1 MGDGTDNF
9 PVLEDRGTAH
19 ALDDSTGFFKQSFI
33 RYLDFDSA
41 VDVVVIQV
49 KGFDFDRIELRRSV
63 LLQAAQDLCFPFFYF
78 LFQSNRQ
85 CFALYFV
92 RFFLAQGAEDSFDRI
107 YGDRADPVFFLIIDH
122 SGQFS
127 RRSTNAFSNVDDF
140 CFVKTAA
147 LYLHQ
152 VRRIRIVDSMSQR
165 AEAVFLIQ
173 IGHRTHALRVIP
185 NPDAQLVYPLCVLLR
200 RNRHIKGLSVPT
212 DRQTQLLSFRRCH
225 LLRELL
231 FSFQFYAVHL

>member
-1 MGDGTDNF
+1 MLCSMGEHVFDKDSVSPRGVIYKDVGDGTDNF

-63 LLQAAQDLCFPFFYF
+63 LLQAAQDLCFSFFYF

-107 YGDRADPVFFLIIDH
+107 YGPVSCI
-122 SGQFS
+122 
-127 RRSTNAFSNVDDF
+127 RSDDF
-140 CFVKTAA
+140 CLLHYF
-147 LYLHQ
+147 YLSL
-152 VRRIRIVDSMSQR
+152 VFRII
-165 AEAVFLIQ
+165 F
-173 IGHRTHALRVIP
+173 
-185 NPDAQLVYPLCVLLR
+185 
-200 RNRHIKGLSVPT
+200 
-212 DRQTQLLSFRRCH
+212 
-225 LLRELL
+225 
-231 FSFQFYAVHL
+231 

>member
-1 MGDGTDNF
+1 M
-9 PVLEDRGTAH
+9 
-19 ALDDSTGFFKQSFI
+19 
-33 RYLDFDSA
+33 
-41 VDVVVIQV
+41 

-63 LLQAAQDLCFPFFYF
+63 LLQAAQDLCFSFFYF

-92 RFFLAQGAEDSFDRI
+92 RFFLTQGAEDSFDRI
-107 YGDRADPVFFLIIDH
+107 YRDRADPVFFLIIDH

-127 RRSTNAFSNVDDF
+127 RRSTNAFSNVDNF

-173 IGHRTHALRVIP
+173 IGHRTHTLRVIP
-185 NPDAQLVYPLCVLLR
+185 NPDTQLVYPLCVLLR
-200 RNRHIKGLSVPT
+200 RNHHIKGLSVPT
-212 DRQTQLLSFRRCH
+212 DRQTQLLSLRRCH
-225 LLRELL
+225 LLSELL

>member
-9 PVLEDRGTAH
+9 SVLEDRGTAH
-19 ALDDSTGFFKQSFI
+19 ALDDSTGFFQQPFI

-49 KGFDFDRIELRRSV
+49 KGFDFDRIELWCPV
-63 LLQAAQDLCFPFFYF
+63 LLQAAQDLRFSFFYF
-78 LFQSNRQ
+78 LFQSDRQ
-85 CFALYFV
+85 RFALYFV
-92 RFFLAQGAEDSFDRI
+92 RFFLVQGAEDSFDGI

-127 RRSTNAFSNVDDF
+127 RRSADAFSNVDNF
-140 CFVKTAA
+140 RFVKAAA

-165 AEAVFLIQ
+165 TEAVFLIE
-173 IGHRTHALRVIP
+173 ISHRAHPLRVIP
-185 NPDAQLVYPLCVLLR
+185 NPNAQLVYPLCVLLR
-200 RNRHIKGLSVPT
+200 RNRHIKDLSVPA
-212 DRQTQLLSFRRCH
+212 DRQTQLLSLRRCH
-225 LLRELL
+225 LLSELL
-231 FSFQFYAVHL
+231 FSFQFYAIHL

>member
-1 MGDGTDNF
+1 MEIA
-9 PVLEDRGTAH
+9 P
-19 ALDDSTGFFKQSFI
+19 I
-33 RYLDFDSA
+33 RF
-41 VDVVVIQV
+41 
-49 KGFDFDRIELRRSV
+49 
-63 LLQAAQDLCFPFFYF
+63 
-78 LFQSNRQ
+78 
-85 CFALYFV
+85 
-92 RFFLAQGAEDSFDRI
+92 
-107 YGDRADPVFFLIIDH
+107 FFLIIDH

-185 NPDAQLVYPLCVLLR
+185 NPDTQLVYPSVFCCGVTVTSKVCPSLQIVRHSSFPSDAATCSVNCFFLPVLR
-200 RNRHIKGLSVPT
+200 RPPLKCNLPPSTGILPVPFCY
-212 DRQTQLLSFRRCH
+212 DPI
-225 LLRELL
+225 LRNHFLRSQESPR
-231 FSFQFYAVHL
+231 F